1 MKENFSS
8 EILKLRKSH
17 IFIFCNVVLGV
28 IAVASIVSTYL
39 LEPNS
44 QDFNG
49 SNILFSRIGDN
60 IPLVFMMIFVSVY
73 VENEFSTGRIKI
85 ILSKCSSR
93 QEFYFSKLLICMIGV
108 GITNIVSS
116 VVYVVC
122 ATAVN
127 GFDPK
132 GKFSLASFL
141 VFFGLQLLV
150 YSSYTAIFCCVSFL
164 IKTVYG
170 AIVVNLLI
178 ILLFPGVFLIMDNL
192 LKTGGMLSK
201 YWLSSCMMN
210 LLNNITYLTF
220 INTVIPCVLF
230 IAVSS
235 FIGIH
240 FFEKKDL

>member
-1 MKENFSS
+1 MRENFCS

-170 AIVVNLLI
+170 AIVLI